1 MISDFISNVATNIT
15 FLLIITLFCVSPI
28 TSVTADGLPQQIE
41 GLSPEEYQ
49 TRLRLLTDMLEKIKM
64 RELNAYYQLHGRPRF
79 GKRNSGHY
87 PEAPD
92 VQDWLDEEY
101 GRRL

>member
-1 MISDFISNVATNIT
+1 MISNFINSVATNIT
-15 FLLIITLFCVSPI
+15 ILLIITLFCVPPI
-28 TSVTADGLPQQIE
+28 TGMTADGLPQQIE

-79 GKRNSGHY
+79 GKRNSGRY
-87 PEAPD
+87 PDAPD
-92 VQDWLDEEY
+92 LQEWLDEEY
-101 GRRL
+101 ARRL